1 MPDQAVFFSSPTFS
15 KMKYLH
21 VLSGFLLLL
30 LSSTVLAQSE
40 FSQANAEALLKTL
53 VLEIGPRPMG
63 SPAEQRALAFAAQ
76 TFHNYGCDTSYV
88 LPMTVAEGVNTRSG
102 VAVGVKKGKTGR
114 IIIIG
119 GHIDSA
125 GPEIPGAN
133 DDGSGTACVLELA
146 RVLCARNNA
155 STILFCCWGGE
166 EQGLRGS
173 TFFVETFPQ
182 LDSVVLML
190 QIDMADGSSFLTA
203 DPDGTRRSAPAWLLE
218 AAFDIAKNELG
229 RNDLVYQTG
238 MATWNLTLGGVYGS
252 DHIPF
257 IDKGIPA
264 IDFTSDVNYP
274 IHTPQDSWDNFT
286 PSGMKRSGD
295 LVLKLVERF
304 DNGVPSRTTERYQVV
319 ELGGR
324 LLIIPYALLWTVIAL
339 ALTVGVATFI
349 IMRRR
354 RFAPDPAPRVK
365 WSGFKLFLATAFMQ
379 LCAWNGESVLG
390 AVRGLRFTWANQTD
404 GYVLFGMISGLI
416 GVWVVLQAVR
426 RYRLSGDPWVYA
438 RVAIVVL
445 AIFTVLAALRTP
457 ELSISPALA
466 LLCLSAAL
474 LVRQPMLK
482 VIAFALAA
490 FILYKLAF
498 FDGLTFIQRG
508 LSMNTITGTLP
519 QLLYEAAF
527 VLVFTLLSLPLTYGF
542 AAVYRTSGIDLLWL
556 KRFRTPQGLLVA
568 AAAWFAVAA
577 YLMTQ
582 PPYGPMWYNV
592 VRVEQ
597 RMTLSGADSMHN
609 TLELRG
615 SESLRGVHAVW
626 EEKDSVLELSSN
638 SLRRILPMPANG
650 AWAEVSSED
659 SSSTLVSDSLL
670 EASRTILVRSTMR
683 PLRVEAVFES
693 PEPFDVRSPW
703 AHGAA
708 SPNPM
713 ERETDRRKRFIWF
726 SYPEERL
733 HIPLTFT
740 VRPSQKIAQTVTV
753 TFDSLSYPL
762 RLQRE
767 WTNVFYRTVVV
778 ARDTLVPSGAL
789 FGLRP

>member
-1 MPDQAVFFSSPTFS
+1 MPDPAVFVLTPSFSR
-15 KMKYLH
+15 MKFIC
-21 VLSGFLLLL
+21 VLFGFFLPL
-30 LSSTVLAQSE
+30 LSSTVFAQSE
-40 FSQANAEALLKTL
+40 FSQANAEALLKAL

-76 TFHNYGCDTSYV
+76 ILRAYGCDTSYV
-88 LPMTVAEGVNTRSG
+88 LPMTVAEGVNTKSG

-146 RVLCARNNA
+146 RVLCARDNA
-155 STILFCCWGGE
+155 STVMFCCWGGE

-173 TFFVETFPQ
+173 THFLETFPQ
-182 LDSVVLML
+182 LDSVVLMVQL
-190 QIDMADGSSFLTA
+190 DMADGSSFLMA

-218 AAFDIAKNELG
+218 AAFDISRNELG

-238 MATWNLTLGGVYGS
+238 MATWNVALGGVYGS

-264 IDFTSDVNYP
+264 IGFISDVNYP

-295 LVLKLVERF
+295 LVLKLFERF
-304 DNGVPSRTTERYQVV
+304 DNGVPSRTTERYQVI
-319 ELGGR
+319 EMKGW

-339 ALTVGVATFI
+339 ALMVGVATFM

-354 RFAPDPAPRVK
+354 RIAPDPATRVK
-365 WSGFKLFLATAFMQ
+365 WSGFKLFLATGFTQ
-379 LCAWNGESVLG
+379 LCVWNGETVLG
-390 AVRGLRFTWANQTD
+390 AVRGLRFPWVHHTD
-404 GYVLFGMISGLI
+404 GYVLFGMLSGLI

-426 RYRLSGDPWVYA
+426 RYRLSSDAWVFA

-445 AIFTVLAALRTP
+445 VVFTVLAALRTP

-474 LVRQPMLK
+474 WMRQPVLK
-482 VIAFALAA
+482 VIAFACAS
-490 FILYKLAF
+490 FILYKLVF

-508 LSMNTITGTLP
+508 FSMNTISGTLP
-519 QLLYEAAF
+519 QLLYEAVF
-527 VLVFTLLSLPLTYGF
+527 VLVFTLLSLPLVYGF
-542 AAVYRTSGIDLLWL
+542 AAAYRSSGIDLLWL
-556 KRFRTPQGLLVA
+556 KRFRTPKGLLVA
-568 AAAWFAVAA
+568 GTAWVAVAA
-577 YLMTQ
+577 YLTTQ
-582 PPYGPMWYNV
+582 PAYGRYWYNV

-597 RMTLSGADSMHN
+597 RMTLGGDDSIHN

-615 SESLRGVHAVW
+615 SESLRGLHAVW
-626 EEKDSVLELSSN
+626 EGKDSLLHLSSN
-638 SLRRILPMPANG
+638 YLRLALPQPVNS
-650 AWAEVSSED
+650 AWAEIASQD
-659 SSSTLVSDSLL
+659 SSSALASDSLL
-670 EASRTILVRSTMR
+670 EASRTIVVRSAKR
-683 PLRVEAVFES
+683 PLQMEAVFES
-693 PEPFDVRSPW
+693 TQPFDVRSPW

-713 ERETDRRKRFIWF
+713 ERETDRRKRFVWF
-726 SYPEERL
+726 SYPAELL
-733 HIPLTFT
+733 HIPLTCT
-740 VRPSQKIAQTVTV
+740 MRPSQKIAQRVTV

-778 ARDTLVPSGAL
+778 AQDTLAPSGAV
-789 FGLRP
+789 FGARP